1 MWCSALVA
9 IVFLAF
15 AVSASTAPALPE
27 RIQGDLKAVTIYR
40 SGLNSIIEFAKSRTD
55 LFPPKKLSTARM
67 LSREQKEA
75 VWNAWKAFLD
85 YTLAL
90 DAIGKNYEHFYL
102 KHGAER
108 DASFLIAYGSFMAQY
123 RFALELIELT
133 EHDPGFRILLNEPVP
148 EIGLPK
154 NSYEKVKLRF
164 LNVARAGEF
173 AALEATRKTVADI
186 DPSPVIASAREDA
199 NCVWKAGVWKGEELT
214 AKNALRLI
222 KQSGFTAYFP
232 VQAGVSEW
240 MGDTKV
246 LRQDH
251 SLVTQE
257 QIREIA
263 VKLEPGDI
271 LLERREW
278 YLSNIGLPGFW
289 PHAALYVGTP
299 EQRKSYFQDAE
310 VKSWVLEQ
318 GTSSGDFEDLLRNRS
333 PQAYSLS
340 LQPFEGHTPRVLEAM
355 SEGVVFTSLEH
366 SAEADSV
373 AVLRPR
379 LSKKEKA
386 VALVMAFHYMGRPYD
401 FNFDFLTDSKL
412 VCTELIYKAYE
423 PSKQIRGLKFPLVE
437 ILGRK
442 TTPANEI
449 VKQFDAQ
456 YGTPQQQFDFVSFLD
471 GVERARK
478 AVSASVETFRRS
490 WKRPKWYLLK
500 E

>member
-1 MWCSALVA
+1 MWRPGVLLVVVLSITVLASA
-9 IVFLAF
+9 
-15 AVSASTAPALPE
+15 APIPPE
-27 RIQGDLKAVTIYR
+27 RIQGDLKALEIYR
-40 SGLNSIIEFAKSRTD
+40 NGLNSIIDFAKSRPD
-55 LFPPKKLSTARM
+55 LFPPKKLNSARM
-67 LSREQKEA
+67 LSRDQKEA
-75 VWNAWKAFLD
+75 VWNAWKGFLD

-102 KHGAER
+102 KRGEER
-108 DASFLIAYGSFMAQY
+108 DNSFLIAYGAFVAQY
-123 RFALELIELT
+123 RFALEFIQVADR
-133 EHDPGFRILLNEPVP
+133 DPGFRTLLNEPVP

-173 AALEATRKTVADI
+173 AALEATRKTIADEEA
-186 DPSPVIASAREDA
+186 SAASASAREDA
-199 NCVWKAGVWKGEELT
+199 KYVWKAGVWKGEELT

-222 KQSGFTAYFP
+222 KRSGFTAYFP

-240 MGDTKV
+240 MGDTKI
-246 LRQDH
+246 LRQNR
-251 SLVTQE
+251 SLVTQQ
-257 QIREIA
+257 QIKEMAAR
-263 VKLEPGDI
+263 LEPGDI

-289 PHAALYVGTP
+289 PHAALYIGTP

-318 GTSSGDFEDLLRNRS
+318 GVASGEIDDLLRSRS
-333 PQAYSLS
+333 PEIYALS
-340 LQPFEGHTPRVLEAM
+340 LKTFEGHSPRVLEAM

-379 LSKKEKA
+379 LLKKDKA
-386 VALVMAFHYMGRPYD
+386 VALLMAFHYMGRPYD
-401 FNFDFLTDSKL
+401 FNFDFLTDSRL

-423 PSKQIRGLKFPLVE
+423 PSKQIRGLRFPLVD

-456 YGTPQQQFDFVSFLD
+456 FGTPQQQIDFILFLD
-471 GVERARK
+471 GVERAGK
-478 AVSASVETFRRS
+478 AVSSSLEAFRES
-490 WKRPKWYLLK
+490 WKRPKWHILK